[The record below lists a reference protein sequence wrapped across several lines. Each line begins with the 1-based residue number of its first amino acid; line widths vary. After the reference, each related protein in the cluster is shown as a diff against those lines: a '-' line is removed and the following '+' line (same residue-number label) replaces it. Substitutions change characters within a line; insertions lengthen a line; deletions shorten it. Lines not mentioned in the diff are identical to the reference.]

1 MGNNQRLSG
10 RADSIPVGLAVGTIS
25 SILLTLACTTILAK
39 MVDKGKIQWE
49 NIGYGIMVQTMV
61 SSFVGAKI
69 AYMRVKRQR
78 LLICLLSGAI
88 YYSVLIAIA
97 AVFFGGQY
105 DGMAVTALLVLA
117 GCTSASLL
125 GLRFGKTGQH
135 KIKKIRHR

>member
-10 RADSIPVGLAVGTIS
+10 RADSIPVGLTVGAIS
-25 SILLTLACTTILAK
+25 SILLTLVCSIILAK

-49 NIGYGIMVQTMV
+49 NIGYGIMVQTMA
-61 SSFVGAKI
+61 SSFAGAKI

-88 YYSVLIAIA
+88 YYSVLIVIA

-117 GCTSASLL
+117 GCGSASLL
-125 GLRFGKTGQH
+125 GLRIGKTGQH